1 MLNILTLNY
10 GGITKMMKIYQLIA
24 SIHLGGAENVAFQL
38 AEYCKEKPSYNFEFS
53 VIELYRTRN
62 RYAEEKKKSLADK
75 NIHTQTLFKGSK
87 RFSLIFAP
95 IKLAHI
101 LWRDKPDIVHSHTD
115 LPDLVL
121 ATALRILTLLNIKKP
136 AIARTIHNTELW
148 STHPKLAKYT
158 ESAYHNERIAS
169 VSQGAF
175 KAHKE
180 LRLVNKL
187 SVSPYQKVIYNG
199 CRTPKRL
206 EHPFHIENGKKNIAF
221 CGRFEVYKGIDTLI
235 WLIKKMNV
243 LYPHSFVFHII
254 GNGSY
259 LDRILKLSKKNI
271 NVFVYDSVPNISDKL
286 YAFDFVFMPSHFEGL
301 PLVSIES
308 SFAKVPVIASFAPG
322 LDETLPNG
330 WPLRFKLENE
340 NELLKIFEKIK
351 DNYYDLDEL
360 KTIAFSF
367 VSDHFSQDKMIEEY
381 SKFYLDIYNERK

>member
-1 MLNILTLNY
+1 M
-10 GGITKMMKIYQLIA
+10 ITIYQLIA

-38 AEYCKEKPSYNFEFS
+38 AEYCKENTSYNFKFS

-62 RYAEEKKKSLADK
+62 KYAEEKKKSLVDK
-75 NIHTQTLFKGSK
+75 NIHTLTLFRGSK

-95 IKLAHI
+95 IKLAYI
-101 LWRDKPDIVHSHTD
+101 LWKNKPDIVHSHTD

-121 ATALRILTLLNIKKP
+121 ASAIRMLNLFNLKKP
-136 AIARTIHNTELW
+136 TIARTIHNTELW
-148 STHPKLAKYT
+148 SSHPRLAKYT
-158 ESAYHNERIAS
+158 ESAYHNDRVAS

-187 SVSPYQKVIYNG
+187 SVSPYQEVIYNG
-199 CRTPKRL
+199 CRIPKKL
-206 EHPFHIENGKKNIAF
+206 EHPFNIEGNKINIAF

-235 WLIKKMNV
+235 WVIKKLNV
-243 LYPHSFVFHII
+243 LYLDSFVFHII

-259 LDRILKLSKKNI
+259 LNSILKLAERND

-322 LDETLPNG
+322 LDETLPG
-330 WPLRFKLENE
+330 DWPLRFKLENE
-340 NELLKIFEKIK
+340 NELLKIFENIK
-351 DNYYDLDEL
+351 NNYYDLDEL
-360 KTIAFSF
+360 KSIAFAF
-367 VSDHFSQDKMIEEY
+367 VSHHFSQDKMIEEY

>member
-1 MLNILTLNY
+1 M
-10 GGITKMMKIYQLIA
+10 ITIYQLIA

-38 AEYCKEKPSYNFEFS
+38 AEYCKENPSYNFKFS
-53 VIELYRTRN
+53 VVELYKTRN
-62 RYAEEKKKSLADK
+62 KYAEEKKEALANK
-75 NIHTQTLFKGSK
+75 NIHTLTLYKGSK
-87 RFSLIFAP
+87 RLSLLIAP

-101 LWRDKPDIVHSHTD
+101 IWKNKPDIIHSHTD

-121 ATALRILTLLNIKKP
+121 ASALRILNLLNIKKP

-148 STHPKLAKYT
+148 STHPRLAKYT
-158 ESAYHNERIAS
+158 ESAFYNDRVAS
-169 VSQGAF
+169 VSQGAL

-187 SVSPYQKVIYNG
+187 SVSPYQEIIYNG
-199 CRTPKRL
+199 CRIPKRQ
-206 EHPFHIENGKKNIAF
+206 EHPFSIKKGKINIAF

-235 WLIKKMNV
+235 WIIKKMNDKH
-243 LYPHSFVFHII
+243 PQSFVFHII

-259 LDRILKLSKKNI
+259 LERILKLAEKHD

-308 SFAKVPVIASFAPG
+308 SFAKVPVVASFAPG
-322 LDETLPNG
+322 LDETLPDD

-340 NELLKIFEKIK
+340 NELMEVFENIK
-351 DNYYDLDEL
+351 NNYYNLDEL
-360 KTIAFSF
+360 KAIAFAF
-367 VSDHFSQDKMIEEY
+367 VSQHFSQDKMIEEY

>member
-1 MLNILTLNY
+1 MIA
-10 GGITKMMKIYQLIA
+10 IYQLIA

-38 AEYCKEKPSYNFEFS
+38 AEYCKENEAYNFNFS
-53 VIELYRTRN
+53 VIELYKTRN
-62 RYAEEKKKSLADK
+62 KYAEEKKKSLANK
-75 NIHTQTLFKGSK
+75 NIHTLTLYKGSK
-87 RFSLIFAP
+87 RLSLLIAP

-101 LWRDKPDIVHSHTD
+101 LWKNKPDIVHSHTD

-121 ATALRILTLLNIKKP
+121 ASALRILTLLNINKP

-148 STHPKLAKYT
+148 STHPRLAKYT
-158 ESAYHNERIAS
+158 ESAFYNDRVAS
-169 VSQGAF
+169 VSQGAL

-187 SVSPYQKVIYNG
+187 SISSYQKVIYNG
-199 CRTPKRL
+199 CRIPKRL
-206 EHPFHIENGKKNIAF
+206 EHPFKIENDKINIAF

-235 WLIKKMNV
+235 WIIKKMNDQ
-243 LYPHSFVFHII
+243 YPQSFVFHII

-259 LDRILKLSKKNI
+259 LDRILKLAEKND
-271 NVFVYDSVPNISDKL
+271 NVFVYDSVPSISDKL

-322 LDETLPNG
+322 LDETLPDD

-340 NELLKIFEKIK
+340 NELMEIFENIK
-351 DNYYDLDEL
+351 NNYYNLDEL
-360 KTIAFSF
+360 KAIALAF
-367 VSDHFSQDKMIEEY
+367 VSQHFSQDKMIEEY
-381 SKFYLDIYNERK
+381 SKFYLDIYNERQ